1 MSTLIWRVGPVL
13 GFLLAGAA
21 APATNLASA
30 AEPVPATQNA
40 SHALTPA
47 QLQEIQST
55 TQPQAL
61 VDLARRFTLLRQEE
75 AARVCIEKAC
85 LADPS
90 LLTDSKQVSPRSW
103 RKFWFRY
110 RAFLRTRKLPS
121 GDAAGRVAIATWL
134 YEAEERGEARRLLRA
149 ALEIDPTLESARA
162 LAKDW
167 RLDSGGPLQFDLT
180 FGLTHPLLVNSF
192 TDEGER
198 LEPRRGRKFMLLP
211 FAYDPAEGPLR
222 ITKNSVQVTA
232 DGTQRCTVL
241 GMVLLT
247 ADAGSG
253 GGNAVAGA
261 PVNPAALRLED
272 QPLWERL
279 QIERKV
285 DGSLDVATSN
295 LTRPLSKR
303 TTGKTRS
310 KAGYGTPT
318 PPEPDQRPTSPASGY
333 AAFLVDVPEAVSSIE
348 AVYED
353 DVHIQVET
361 RLLEVLGRT
370 DIAHQDQARFVDL
383 LAEKVL
389 ASNPLIACAAIG
401 KLDLIRRSP
410 QGGMGA
416 GHPGSERSD
425 LLQSRIDETL
435 WSALGN
441 KSALVRQRAFT
452 AMVNTVQPLGAASL
466 AATQDPA
473 RRALTLALLDQIE
486 LFLNAIPSA
495 AQAEAASPV
504 PEGVA
509 ARPAGEYATTGLE
522 LSSAPENVF
531 KVLDA
536 CLAGRQPEVL
546 QRALDIILADSS
558 EQSVLAMANLSP
570 EGRMLLADRLN
581 KVADPILKAA
591 LVRLLLARQDMA
603 VFDKVIEACR
613 ELKLVI
619 AGPTDPVLNMFSGRL
634 TAEQS
639 VALVHLLANAD
650 LTAIASSDVL
660 ERTLTSLAMD
670 AQRSKPLQAALLQLA
685 QSGFRDSYEAP
696 LGSMRR
702 SGSGDGKPSPFCSLL
717 ARIASLPNADAAT
730 VRAAGTALLAAGRVR
745 EIQDRLKQI
754 PSVADRSR
762 LIASLGGSRELWNAE
777 ALPAFLASCLSD
789 NDPKVVLT
797 ALNALA
803 DIYKA
808 TDAKQRWRF
817 NLAVKLGL
825 DTASLIKWTQAPD
838 DKLSRLAMSLLRQLA
853 HLTQEESD
861 QFDSLSDASARQQFL
876 TDLER
881 KWQEK
886 PAGKYGCMVYVDLRP
901 AATASTSGLPLGA
914 ESGELPKPVS
924 SFPLVSSVV
933 TIQTEG
939 SIVSQVTAD
948 GRFIGMPDERGSL
961 APAPGQLSVDGSQLL
976 LDGLKLAHDQKLPF
990 VTKVDRLAL
999 SERLRCDLR
1008 RERLGL
1014 WCGEFSIGQA
1024 RASERQPLLQ
1034 VTSAV
1039 LLLESIA
1046 DQPPPPKEASVEG
1059 K

>member
-13 GFLLAGAA
+13 GFLLAGAV
-21 APATNLASA
+21 APATDLAA
-30 AEPVPATQNA
+30 AEPVPASQSA
-40 SHALTPA
+40 PLALTPA
-47 QLQEIQST
+47 QLQEIQSA

-75 AARVCIEKAC
+75 AARVCVEKAC

-121 GDAAGRVAIATWL
+121 GDAAGRVAIAVWL

-149 ALEIDPTLESARA
+149 ALEIDPTLESAKA

-192 TDEGER
+192 TDEGEK
-198 LEPRRGRKFMLLP
+198 LEPRRGRKFMILP

-241 GMVLLT
+241 GMVLLI

-253 GGNAVAGA
+253 GGAVAGA
-261 PVNPAALRLED
+261 AVNPAALRLED

-285 DGSLDVATSN
+285 DGLLDVATSN

-303 TTGKTRS
+303 TTSKTRS
-310 KAGYGTPT
+310 KVGHGSPA
-318 PPEPDQRPTSPASGY
+318 PPEADQRPTSPASGY
-333 AAFLVDVPEAVSSIE
+333 AAFLVDVPETVSSIE

-370 DIAHQDQARFVDL
+370 DIAPQDQAKFVDL

-389 ASNPLIACAAIG
+389 ASNPLIACAALG
-401 KLDLIRRSP
+401 KLDLVRQSP
-410 QGGMGA
+410 RGGMGT
-416 GHPGSERSD
+416 GHPGLERSD
-425 LLQSRIDETL
+425 ALQSRIEETL

-441 KSALVRQRAFT
+441 KSAMVRQRAFT
-452 AMVNTVQPLGAASL
+452 AMVNTSQPLGAASL
-466 AATQDPA
+466 AATQDPS
-473 RRALTLALLDQIE
+473 RKALILALLDQIE
-486 LFLNAIPSA
+486 LFLNAVPSA
-495 AQAEAASPV
+495 TQTEAGSPV
-504 PEGVA
+504 PEAVA
-509 ARPAGEYATTGLE
+509 ARPAGEPAPTGLE

-546 QRALDIILADSS
+546 QRALDIALADSS
-558 EQSVLAMANLSP
+558 EQSILAMANLSP

-581 KVADPILKAA
+581 KVADPVLKAA

-603 VFDKVIEACR
+603 VFDKVAEACR

-619 AGPTDPVLNMFSGRL
+619 TGPTDPVLNIFSGRL
-634 TAEQS
+634 AAEQS
-639 VALVHLLANAD
+639 VALVQLLANAD
-650 LTAIASSDVL
+650 LTAIANSDVL
-660 ERTLTSLAMD
+660 ERTLTSLVMD

-717 ARIASLPNADAAT
+717 ARIASMPNADAAT
-730 VRAAGTALLAAGRVR
+730 VRSAGTVLLAAGRVR

-762 LIASLGGSRELWNAE
+762 LITSLGGSRELWSAE

-789 NDPKVVLT
+789 NDPKPALA

-853 HLTQEESD
+853 HLTQQESD
-861 QFDSLSDASARQQFL
+861 QFDSLPDASARQQFL

-901 AATASTSGLPLGA
+901 AATATTGGLPLGA
-914 ESGELPKPVS
+914 ESGELSKPVT
-924 SFPLVSSVV
+924 SFPLVSSIV

-948 GRFIGMPDERGSL
+948 GRYIGMPDERGSL
-961 APAPGQLSVDGSQLL
+961 APVPGQLSVDGSQLL
-976 LDGLKLAHDQKLPF
+976 LDGLKWAHDQKLPF

-999 SERLRCDLR
+999 SERLKCDLR

-1014 WCGEFSIGQA
+1014 WCGEFTIGQA

-1046 DQPPPPKEASVEG
+1046 DQPPPPKETSVEG
-1059 K
+1059 Q